1 MKITY
6 LSFILAGFAIAQCQF
21 PLSSFARSPI
31 STTSLNSSDQTIY
44 CQSNDGTPTTRA
56 KRVDGEDL
64 TIFHWRN
71 EALPEYLNPQQLC
84 EEVSQK
90 LQDYATEGNQLSSF
104 KTHNL
109 DGIPLICA
117 EENIGSCSLVLF
129 SLNASNNQADSNI
142 LLGQILD
149 ENLQAEEIVSIERG
163 VQFYGYKV
171 NFWSL
176 LGF

>member
-1 MKITY
+1 MNIKY
-6 LSFILAGFAIAQCQF
+6 LSLILAGFAIAQCQF

-31 STTSLNSSDQTIY
+31 STVSLNNSDQTIY
-44 CQSNDGTPTTRA
+44 CQSNNGTLTTRA
-56 KRVDGEDL
+56 KRVDGDDL

-71 EALPEYLNPQQLC
+71 EILPEYLNPLELC

-90 LQDYATEGNQLSSF
+90 LQDYALEGNQLSSF

-149 ENLQAEEIVSIERG
+149 EDLQAEEIVSIERG

-171 NFWSL
+171 NFWNL